1 MPEEYAPDGT
11 ADFLDVWLPPKTG
24 FADRVPGHLETIR
37 RAKEL
42 ADKGDYDGVVDLL
55 EPVRLDY
62 RLAGVK
68 LPSAVR
74 DIVSKAYTEENKCRD
89 AKRDEKTREVHKLN
103 CEIDDLSIQSI
114 HLVRRVIPR
123 VQHLL
128 EVLREAAEEDGSP
141 LPPEYYE
148 LKDRAEK
155 LEANTAPG
163 AEMLKDLNKAS
174 EYALQEHRYMK
185 HLVETLDVER
195 PDDEED
201 V

>member
-1 MPEEYAPDGT
+1 MPEEYAPDG
-11 ADFLDVWLPPKTG
+11 AAEFLDAWLPPKTG
-24 FADRVPGHLETIR
+24 FADRVPAHLETIR

-42 ADKGDYDGVVDLL
+42 ADKGDYYGVVDLL

-74 DIVSKAYTEENKCRD
+74 DIVSKAYTEENKRLD
-89 AKRDEKTREVHKLN
+89 AKRDERTSEVHKLN
-103 CEIDDLSIQSI
+103 CEIDDLSIQAI
-114 HLVRRVIPR
+114 YLVRRVIPR

-128 EVLREAAEEDGSP
+128 DVLREAAEEDGKP
-141 LPPEYYE
+141 LPSGYQE
-148 LKDRAEK
+148 LKERVEV

-163 AEMLKDLNKAS
+163 AEMLKDLEKAC
-174 EYALQEHRYMK
+174 EYAKQEHRYLY
-185 HLVETLDVER
+185 HLVESID
-195 PDDEED
+195 PKYFDDEED